1 MKKNKDRI
9 IWTAELLDE
18 YDIFTDGN
26 DLYKWAQTNIDSNM
40 EQFLSVD
47 IPYPLLKTLGGV
59 SIEIGEVNLFQ
70 INLDEIIEL
79 LNNFVEI
86 SKNKTKTYDIIQNI
100 EFLQIWLE
108 RRGMKIP
115 QVDFCEGYIFNNEL
129 VNFYKDELGVK
140 TLQFKYKDGIG
151 STFILYQLAFFK
163 TASEYFMF
171 QIQFY

>member
-1 MKKNKDRI
+1 MKKNEKKF
-9 IWTAELLDE
+9 IWTENLLDD
-18 YDIFTDGN
+18 YNVFTEGA
-26 DLYKWAQTNIDSNM
+26 DLYKWAKDNIDSNM
-40 EQFLSVD
+40 EQFLSVG
-47 IPYPLLKTLGGV
+47 IPYPLLKNLGGV
-59 SIEIGEVNLFQ
+59 SIEVGEVNLFQ

-86 SKNKTKTYDIIQNI
+86 SEDKTSSYSIIQNV

-115 QVDFCEGYIFNNEL
+115 QIECCEGYIFNNEL
-129 VNFYKDELGVK
+129 VNFYKDESGI
-140 TLQFKYKDGIG
+140 TILQFKYKDGLG
-151 STFILYQLAFFK
+151 STFMLYQLAFLK

>member
-1 MKKNKDRI
+1 MKKNEDRI
-9 IWTAELLDE
+9 IWTKELLDE
-18 YDIFTDGN
+18 CNVFTDGKN
-26 DLYKWAQTNIDSNM
+26 LYQWAQNNIDSSIDK
-40 EQFLSVD
+40 FLSVG

-70 INLDEIIEL
+70 VELDEIIEL

-86 SKNKTKTYDIIQNI
+86 SKNKENAYDVIQNVG
-100 EFLQIWLE
+100 FLQIWLE

-129 VNFYKDELGVK
+129 VNFYKDELGI
-140 TLQFKYKDGIG
+140 TILQFKYKDGVG
-151 STFILYQLAFFK
+151 SIFMLYQVAFLK